1 MDLKD
6 TLRETLIEERK
17 KHKMTQQE
25 VADYLNMARG
35 AYAQYETGKNI
46 PPVTTVAKLAEL
58 YKCSVDYLLGR
69 FKS

>member
-46 PPVTTVAKLAEL
+46 PPVTTLTKIAEL

-69 FKS
+69 FK

>member
-6 TLRETLIEERK
+6 ALRETLIDERK

-35 AYAQYETGKNI
+35 AYTQYETGKNI

-69 FKS
+69 FK